1 MESKMSSINCNRS
14 TYYKPCINIRN
25 YLRRLGYQQK
35 LPIRSPLNFEIW
47 YFLVINRFF
56 VKEKSKYYSFKILI
70 FSDFFIQCSLWEK
83 CSLKTSLLKMLNHF
97 IVYIITFNR
106 EVFRV
111 YIEFSIFLTTDCP
124 MIVLRPV
131 CPRNVLRENSWIYFQ
146 VADIVSATMKNTK
159 NCFRN
164 FIINHCEIY

>member
-1 MESKMSSINCNRS
+1 MKYDIFCH
-14 TYYKPCINIRN
+14 
-25 YLRRLGYQQK
+25 K
-35 LPIRSPLNFEIW
+35 L
-47 YFLVINRFF
+47 FF

-70 FSDFFIQCSLWEK
+70 FSYLFIQSSLWEK

-97 IVYIITFNR
+97 IVYIITLNR

-111 YIEFSIFLTTDCP
+111 CIEFSIFLTTDCP

-164 FIINHCEIY
+164 FIINHCEIH

>member
-1 MESKMSSINCNRS
+1 
-14 TYYKPCINIRN
+14 
-25 YLRRLGYQQK
+25 
-35 LPIRSPLNFEIW
+35 
-47 YFLVINRFF
+47 
-56 VKEKSKYYSFKILI
+56 
-70 FSDFFIQCSLWEK
+70 
-83 CSLKTSLLKMLNHF
+83 MLNHF
-97 IVYIITFNR
+97 IVYIITLNR

-111 YIEFSIFLTTDCP
+111 CIEFSIFLTTDCP

-164 FIINHCEIY
+164 FIINHCEIHQQPCKKMFLRLFIQFLQNIIQELHKYQCRTTYKSKYEQLLAQKSHWIVKTWLINC

>member
-14 TYYKPCINIRN
+14 TYYKPCNNIRN

-97 IVYIITFNR
+97 IVYIITLNR

-111 YIEFSIFLTTDCP
+111 CIEFSIFFNHRLPNDCP
-124 MIVLRPV
+124 KTRLSQKCIEGKFL
-131 CPRNVLRENSWIYFQ
+131 
-146 VADIVSATMKNTK
+146 DILSGCGH
-159 NCFRN
+159 CFSHN
-164 FIINHCEIY
+164 EEHKELF